1 MSRVLPAH
9 PNLEHLKKQAKDL
22 LHDLQQQNPG
32 AKLADALH
40 ALAREYGFTSWPELK
55 AHVESR
61 RRQAESA
68 VEPKAVAPANPFVG
82 RWTANLSKSTQD
94 PANPFRSATLELAVA
109 GDTVTITDV
118 VVTAS
123 GREEQ
128 GRNTIQAD
136 GREHSSEH
144 GHGYV
149 LIARWLGS
157 HVLEAVVKKDG
168 QQVSRV
174 SYEISAGGT
183 TLTLSAAASAHDRYP
198 AAAQVS
204 VFDRA

>member
-1 MSRVLPAH
+1 MSRALPAH
-9 PNLEHLKKQAKDL
+9 PNLDHLKKQAKDL
-22 LHDLQQQNPG
+22 LPDLQQQHPG
-32 AKLADALH
+32 SKLADALH
-40 ALAREYGFTSWPELK
+40 AIAREYGFTTWPVLK
-55 AHVESR
+55 AHVESLPR
-61 RRQAESA
+61 EPASAAEPA
-68 VEPKAVAPANPFVG
+68 APANPFVG
-82 RWTANLSKSTQD
+82 RWTANLSKSKRD
-94 PANPFRSATLELAVA
+94 PANQFRRATLEFAVS

-118 VVTAS
+118 VVDAS

-149 LIARWLGS
+149 LMAGWLGS

-168 QQVSRV
+168 RQVSRV
-174 SYEISAGGT
+174 SYEISADGT
-183 TLTLSAAASAHDRYP
+183 TLTLSAAARAHDQYP
-198 AAAQVS
+198 ATAQLS

>member
-1 MSRVLPAH
+1 MSRALPAH
-9 PNLEHLKKQAKDL
+9 PNLDHLKKQAKDL
-22 LHDLQQQNPG
+22 LPDLQQQHPG
-32 AKLADALH
+32 SKLADALH
-40 ALAREYGFTSWPELK
+40 AIAREYGFATWPVLK
-55 AHVESR
+55 AHVESLP
-61 RRQAESA
+61 RQVESSAEPA
-68 VEPKAVAPANPFVG
+68 AAPANPFVG
-82 RWTANLSKSTQD
+82 RWAANLSKSKRD
-94 PANPFRSATLELAVA
+94 PANLFRSATLEFAVA
-109 GDTVTITDV
+109 GDIVTIADV
-118 VVTAS
+118 VVNAA

-149 LIARWLGS
+149 VMSRWLGS

-174 SYEISAGGT
+174 SYEVSADGA

-198 AAAQVS
+198 ATAQLS